1 MPDSLQTLLLQQSQL
16 YSFHVA
22 IEDII
27 EFELENLTFA
37 TVKLEL
43 QGAVTQRPFSVILL
57 MSSVIISFLW
67 TCQYETAC
75 RPFTAIASPLRTK
88 GNANWRMLL
97 SHLEKKHCV
106 GLFFFFFFSA
116 DRK

>member
-43 QGAVTQRPFSVILL
+43 QGAVTQGPSFSYSGNV
-57 MSSVIISFLW
+57 MCNNIIS
-67 TCQYETAC
+67 
-75 RPFTAIASPLRTK
+75 
-88 GNANWRMLL
+88 MDL
-97 SHLEKKHCV
+97 SVRNSMQVIHCN
-106 GLFFFFFFSA
+106 
-116 DRK
+116 